1 VLSNDTDADGD
12 PLTAIRVSNPLH
24 GALALSANGSF
35 VYTPTLDYLG
45 PDSFTYRANDGTT
58 SGNTATVM
66 ISMLAEAPKLYTYL
80 PVVIRRAP

>member
-1 VLSNDTDADGD
+1 
-12 PLTAIRVSNPLH
+12 LH

-35 VYTPTLDYLG
+35 VYTPTLDYIG

-66 ISMLAEAPKLYTYL
+66 ISMLAEAPKFYTYL